1 MADKEIKFDVVR
13 EKVCKNSVRVQA
25 MNEPLEF
32 RPFRIVDGQKVETPS
47 QWYLKNE
54 IMAALGNPAEF
65 EIILRAKQ

>member
-1 MADKEIKFDVVR
+1 MATEIKFNVVR

-25 MNEPLEF
+25 MDEPLEF
-32 RPFRIVDGQKVETPS
+32 RPFSLKADGTKIESPS

-65 EIILRAKQ
+65 ELILRTK